1 MSKHVPAGWQVKP
14 LEKIASTRTGK
25 MNPLVDDK
33 IKYIGLEH
41 IDNGAITI
49 NGYMWSDATASL
61 NSLFKKDDILFGK
74 LRPYLRKCIQ
84 IGFDGCC
91 SGELLVLKANCESAN
106 QNYLKCVLQSDPIYT
121 FCDELS
127 AGTKMPRVS
136 WGDLKEFEVV
146 LPPLT
151 EQRKIAAILS
161 SADRSIAATE
171 KLIAKLADLKKA
183 LMQQLLTKGI
193 GHPEFKPSPL
203 GPIPKSWEVVELR
216 KIANIID
223 GDRGKEYPKENDFI
237 KRGACLFL
245 SAKNITSTGFSLAE
259 QVFIS
264 QEKDNKLRSGK
275 LVRNDIIITTRGSVG
290 NVALYSSDIVYDSI
304 RINSGMA
311 VVRVYKA
318 DAVLHEYLYQLM
330 RSEVVQNQVELL
342 NFGSAQPQLT
352 IGIINELDISI
363 PPISEQRKVADI
375 LNGVDR
381 KLSAAK
387 VKLAK
392 AKDLKQ
398 GLMNDLL
405 TGKVR
410 VSV

>member
-193 GHPEFKPSPL
+193 GHTEFKPSPL
-203 GPIPKSWEVVELR
+203 GPIPNSWEVR
-216 KIANIID
+216 K
-223 GDRGKEYPKENDFI
+223 
-237 KRGACLFL
+237 
-245 SAKNITSTGFSLAE
+245 
-259 QVFIS
+259 
-264 QEKDNKLRSGK
+264 
-275 LVRNDIIITTRGSVG
+275 
-290 NVALYSSDIVYDSI
+290 
-304 RINSGMA
+304 
-311 VVRVYKA
+311 
-318 DAVLHEYLYQLM
+318 LHEIATINDGAHQTPTYTEKGKPFLRVTDIQ
-330 RSEVVQNQVELL
+330 SQNIDFASIKYIPENEHYELTRRCKPEKGDIL
-342 NFGSAQPQLT
+342 LSKNGT
-352 IGIINELDISI
+352 IGIVKVVTWDWDFSIFVSLALIKIMKKDCVHLWYLSKMLESPSIRQQIKERAKQGTVTNLHLEEIREFDILI
-363 PPISEQRKVADI
+363 PPIEEQLKIADI

-381 KLSAAK
+381 KLAAAK

-410 VSV
+410 VSA

>member
-14 LEKIASTRTGK
+14 LEKLASTRTGK

-91 SGELLVLKANCESAN
+91 SGELLVLKANCESTN

-146 LPPLT
+146 LPPLP
-151 EQRKIAAILS
+151 EQRKIAAVLS
-161 SADRSIAATE
+161 SADRSIVATE

-193 GHPEFKPSPL
+193 GHTEFKPSPL
-203 GPIPKSWEVVELR
+203 GPIPKSWEVKLLSDVIS
-216 KIANIID
+216 KIID
-223 GDRGKEYPKENDFI
+223 CEHKTAPFIDNGKYFVVRTNSIKDGQIIFEDAKYTHEEAFREWTQREIPQPGDVLFTREAPAGEAALVPEKLPLCLGQRMVLLKFNQDVNSAFFVYSLYGSEMRKCLNDMLI
-237 KRGACLFL
+237 G
-245 SAKNITSTGFSLAE
+245 
-259 QVFIS
+259 
-264 QEKDNKLRSGK
+264 
-275 LVRNDIIITTRGSVG
+275 TTVS
-290 NVALYSSDIVYDSI
+290 
-304 RINSGMA
+304 RINMA
-311 VVRVYKA
+311 DIK
-318 DAVLHEYLYQLM
+318 L
-330 RSEVVQNQVELL
+330 
-342 NFGSAQPQLT
+342 
-352 IGIINELDISI
+352 INCLI
-363 PPISEQRKVADI
+363 PPIDEQRKIADI

-410 VSV
+410 VSS

>member
-193 GHPEFKPSPL
+193 GHAEFKPSPL
-203 GPIPKSWEVVELR
+203 GPIPKSWIMKNIGDIAKIKTGGKDTQNKVDSGQYPFYVRSQTVERINTYSFDGEGILTAGDGVGVGKVFHYVNGKFDYHQR
-216 KIANIID
+216 VYNIHGFD
-223 GDRGKEYPKENDFI
+223 NSVLGLFLFYYFKENFI
-237 KRGACLFL
+237 ERVKTL
-245 SAKNITSTGFSLAE
+245 SAKNSVDS
-259 QVFIS
+259 
-264 QEKDNKLRSGK
+264 
-275 LVRNDIIITTRGSVG
+275 VRMD
-290 NVALYSSDIVYDSI
+290 
-304 RINSGMA
+304 M
-311 VVRVYKA
+311 
-318 DAVLHEYLYQLM
+318 
-330 RSEVVQNQVELL
+330 
-342 NFGSAQPQLT
+342 
-352 IGIINELDISI
+352 
-363 PPISEQRKVADI
+363 ISEMYVPLPPLSEQKKIAGI
-375 LNGVDR
+375 LHGVDR

-392 AKDLKQ
+392 AKELKQ

-405 TGKVR
+405 TGNVR
-410 VSV
+410 VSA